1 LHLTRRAAPLPP
13 LSRTAAADAAQVYV
27 IGDTPLDV
35 HCARAHGHRSIAVA
49 TGLIPFP
56 PFLLLRRRTTRLT
69 RPPVG
74 RYSEAELAQAGA
86 DAVLSDLS
94 DLRHVLACLGLDD
107 APAG

>member
-1 LHLTRRAAPLPP
+1 MLRRSTLLAIPP
-13 LSRTAAADAAQVYV
+13 WTCTALARTGIDPSPSLQVSF
-27 IGDTPLDV
+27 
-35 HCARAHGHRSIAVA
+35 RS
-49 TGLIPFP
+49 P